1 MSVILIEQ
9 NVRLEVSSSNFLR
22 FSRNSNTGGEIA
34 SVAANQYVSVINRV
48 FRDAHIPTFR
58 NLCT

>member
-34 SVAANQYVSVINRV
+34 SEAANQYVSVINRV
-48 FRDAHIPTFR
+48 FRDAAHPYIP
-58 NLCT
+58 